1 MHVKSLQGTL
11 EWDSYNQIKPHS
23 ENKELFMLLFLH
35 VFCAPTR
42 ALSPKELEVNSLG
55 VLATQNSAT
64 QKPV

>member
-1 MHVKSLQGTL
+1 
-11 EWDSYNQIKPHS
+11 
-23 ENKELFMLLFLH
+23 MLLFLH